1 MNHKTK
7 QTIQEIKNK
16 TKSKVTGMSE
26 FASDDAVIEFAV
38 NTLIQDLKKKG
49 VL

>member
-16 TKSKVTGMSE
+16 TKSKVTGLRE
-26 FASDDAVIEFAV
+26 FATDESVIDFAV
-38 NTLIQDLKKKG
+38 QLLITDLKKKG